1 MTHMNRPHM
10 KKSLFPPGMYCV
22 MSLESFT
29 PTLCALNLIEGFFF
43 GNSHKTDCTS
53 RQPNPIN

>member
-29 PTLCALNLIEGFFF
+29 PALCALNLIEGFFWKLAQ
-43 GNSHKTDCTS
+43 NRLYQQTA
-53 RQPNPIN
+53 

>member
-29 PTLCALNLIEGFFF
+29 PTLCALNLIEGFFWKF
-43 GNSHKTDCTS
+43 ARNRFTS
-53 RQPNPIN
+53 RQTNPIN